1 MKMKGI
7 VRGLVTAIA
16 MCSAATAAQ
25 ARETLYLFSWTEYMD
40 PALITAFEK
49 RYDVDVVQSYYGSL
63 GEMYARLQSGGDRQ
77 FDIIVPSNY
86 YIPRL
91 ISGGLVQPIDR
102 SKLPH
107 LASLKPQFTNPVY
120 DPGLRYSVP
129 YLWGTTGLVYDI
141 RDFPQAPDNWGILFD
156 PAQNPRQPFAIQN
169 DGSVM
174 ISAACAWLF
183 HDGRCN
189 TPDKWSEA
197 GKLLLQTRNRSNFT
211 GFADG
216 TSVLPMLARG
226 VDKVA
231 VSFSGDFL
239 NARQADPEGFKNLR
253 YVVPKEGSEIWVD
266 NMMIPAHA
274 PHPEW
279 AHKFIDFLLE
289 AENGAQLANWVHY
302 SSPNEAAFPLLHPE
316 LRKTPSL
323 PTDDEM
329 KHLHFLP
336 VQQGEQLTIFQEI
349 WNEVRSR

>member
-1 MKMKGI
+1 MMKNGI
-7 VRGLVTAIA
+7 TKGLVTAVL
-16 MCSAATAAQ
+16 MCSAATAAH

-40 PALITAFEK
+40 PGLITAFEK

-91 ISGGLVQPIDR
+91 ISGGLVQPVDK

-107 LASLKPQFTNPVY
+107 LSNLKPQFTNPVY
-120 DPGLRYSVP
+120 DPNLRYSVP

-141 RDFPQAPDNWGILFD
+141 RDFPQAPDSWGLLFD
-156 PAQNPRQPFAIQN
+156 PAQNTRQPFALQN

-183 HDGRCN
+183 HDGSCN

-197 GKLLLQTRNRSNFT
+197 GKLLLQTRNRANFT

-226 VDKVA
+226 IDKVA
-231 VSFSGDFL
+231 VSYNGDFL
-239 NARQADPEGFKNLR
+239 NARQADPEGFKYLR
-253 YVVPKEGSEIWVD
+253 YVIPKEGSEMWVD

-274 PHPEW
+274 PHPEL
-279 AHKFIDFLLE
+279 AHKFMDFLLE
-289 AENGAQLANWVHY
+289 AENGAQLANWTQY
-302 SSPNEAAFPLLHPE
+302 SSPNEAASPLLNPE
-316 LRKTPSL
+316 LREAPSL

-329 KHLHFLP
+329 KRLEVLP